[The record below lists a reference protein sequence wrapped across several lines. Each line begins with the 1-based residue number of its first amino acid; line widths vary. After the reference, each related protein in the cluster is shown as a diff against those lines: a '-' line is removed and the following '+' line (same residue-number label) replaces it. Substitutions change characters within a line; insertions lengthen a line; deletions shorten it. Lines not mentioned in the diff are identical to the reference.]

1 MSCRQCSAWR
11 TSPQAPL
18 LSPARAMGRGKAWRR
33 AAILEAQQYQA
44 DEKGPA
50 EYLADHP
57 EMGLSYQAVKKAFRK
72 AREAPEGL
80 RKRKLTAEHCI
91 VLCSVV

>member
-1 MSCRQCSAWR
+1 MLGSIVGFFFLPVAIWLETPGLLRASVSCRQCSAWR

-18 LSPARAMGRGKAWRR
+18 LSPARAMG
-33 AAILEAQQYQA
+33 
-44 DEKGPA
+44 
-50 EYLADHP
+50 
-57 EMGLSYQAVKKAFRK
+57 FRK